1 MANKEALRELQGRLA
16 QRLQSARNEA
26 AQRSWLAVEVA
37 GRGFLLPLN
46 QAGEIFPMSPILAV
60 PHTRPWF
67 LGVANLRGALVG
79 VVDLAAFLGIGADSK
94 DRSDARLVG
103 LNPNLDINCAVL
115 IDRLAGLRNEAALQV
130 EAAPAGGRPGF
141 AGGRFRDA
149 AGRAWQEL
157 QLGALAADPAF
168 RQIAA

>member
-16 QRLQSARNEA
+16 QRLQTVRSEA

-60 PHTRPWF
+60 PHTQPWF

-79 VVDLAAFLGIGADSK
+79 VVDLAAFLGIGADVK

-130 EAAPAGGRPGF
+130 EAAPAGSRPAF
-141 AGGRFRDA
+141 VGGRFRDA

-157 QLGALAADPAF
+157 QLGVLAGDPAF

>member
-16 QRLQSARNEA
+16 QRLQTVRSEA

-46 QAGEIFPMSPILAV
+46 QAGEIFPLSPILGV
-60 PHTRPWF
+60 PHTRAWF

-79 VVDLAAFLGIGADSK
+79 VVDLAAFLGLGSDVK

-115 IDRLAGLRNEAALQV
+115 IDRLAGLRSESALQV
-130 EAAPAGGRPGF
+130 EAAPTGSRPAF
-141 AGGRFRDA
+141 VGGRFRDA
-149 AGRAWQEL
+149 AGRPWQEL
-157 QLGALAADPAF
+157 QLGALAGDPAF